1 MWKNLTSIILLATL
15 MGCGY
20 GFTGGVNN
28 LPPDVRS
35 IAIPI
40 FVNNTSELGIET
52 VFTNAVIDEFL
63 HSNLLPMKD
72 ESQADAVLLGT
83 IKSVGFSSLA
93 YDRRDISIQDRVTL
107 HLDIVL
113 RTRKDGRVLWQV
125 KNLADNQEFE
135 VYSDPVRT
143 EANRKEAIREIA
155 IRTAEKIHY
164 RTFED
169 F

>member
-1 MWKNLTSIILLATL
+1 MWKNLIFLILLATL
-15 MGCGY
+15 IGCGY

-28 LPPDVRS
+28 LPQDVRS

-40 FVNNTSELGIET
+40 FVNNTSELGVET
-52 VFTNAVIDEFL
+52 VFTNTVIDEFL

-83 IKSVGFSSLA
+83 IKSIDFSSLA
-93 YDRRDISIQDRVTL
+93 YDRRDISIQNRVTL
-107 HLDIVL
+107 YLDIVL
-113 RTRKDGRVLWQV
+113 KTRKDGRVLWQV

-135 VYSDPVRT
+135 VSSDPMRT

-164 RTFED
+164 RTFEN

>member
-1 MWKNLTSIILLATL
+1 MWKRLTSIILLATVI
-15 MGCGY
+15 GCGY

-35 IAIPI
+35 IAIPV
-40 FVNNTSELGIET
+40 FSNNTSELGIET
-52 VFTNAVIDEFL
+52 IFTNAVIDEFL
-63 HSNLLPMKD
+63 HSNLLPIKD

-83 IKSVGFSSLA
+83 IKSIDISSLA
-93 YDRRDISIQDRVTL
+93 YDRRDVSIQNRLTL
-107 HLDIVL
+107 YLDIVL
-113 RTRKDGRVLWQV
+113 RTQKDGTVLWQV

-135 VYSDPVRT
+135 VCSDPVRT

-164 RTFED
+164 RTFEN

>member
-1 MWKNLTSIILLATL
+1 MWKNLIFLILLATL
-15 MGCGY
+15 VGCGY
-20 GFTGGVNN
+20 GFTGSVNN
-28 LPPDVRS
+28 LPQDVRS

-52 VFTNAVIDEFL
+52 VFTNTVIDEFL

-83 IKSVGFSSLA
+83 IKSIDFSSLA
-93 YDRRDISIQDRVTL
+93 YDRRDISIQNRVTL
-107 HLDIVL
+107 YLDIVL
-113 RTRKDGRVLWQV
+113 KTRNDGRVLWQV

-135 VYSDPVRT
+135 VSSDPMRT

-164 RTFED
+164 RTFEN

>member
-1 MWKNLTSIILLATL
+1 MWKNLTSIVLLSAL

-20 GFTGGVNN
+20 GLTGGVNN

-35 IAIPI
+35 IAIPV
-40 FVNNTSELGIET
+40 FANNTPELGIET

-63 HSNLLPMKD
+63 HSNLLPIKD

-83 IKSVGFSSLA
+83 IKSIDLSSLA
-93 YDRRDISIQDRVTL
+93 YNRKDVAIQRRVTL
-107 HLDIVL
+107 DLDIVL
-113 RTRKDGRVLWQV
+113 KTQKEGRVLWQV
-125 KNLADNQEFE
+125 KNLSDNQEFE
-135 VYSDPVRT
+135 VNSDPVRT
-143 EANRKEAIREIA
+143 DANRKEAIREIA

-164 RTFED
+164 RTFEN